1 MAGLSFLN
9 SSDFH
14 VMDTPKGQIMCTN
27 IPGFSL
33 ILFYSTQCKFCKNLI
48 PLFKQIPKS
57 VGGCK
62 FGMIN
67 VSNNKECIIRS
78 RQTIAPI
85 NVVPY
90 ILLYIDGKPY
100 MRYKGDHDIS
110 KIANFVVDI
119 AHKIRNQLK
128 KPQDVIKE
136 DKNIKP
142 EKGTDVPSFTL
153 GKPLCGDDN
162 VCYLSLEEAYVPK
175 KK

>member
-1 MAGLSFLN
+1 MAGLSFLS

-14 VMDTPKGQIMCTN
+14 TMDTPRGKIMCTN

-33 ILFYSTQCKFCKNLI
+33 ILFYSTQCKFCKHLI

-62 FGMIN
+62 FGMMN
-67 VSNNKECIIRS
+67 VSNNKDCIIRS

-100 MRYKGDHDIS
+100 MRYKGEHTIS
-110 KIANFVVDI
+110 RIANFVVDI
-119 AHKIRNQLK
+119 AQKVRDQLK
-128 KPQDVIKE
+128 TQKEIVKE
-136 DKNIKP
+136 DKNIKK
-142 EKGTDVPSFTL
+142 EKDSDIPSFTL
-153 GKPLCGDDN
+153 GKPLCNDD
-162 VCYLSLEEAYVPK
+162 VCYLKFEDAYAPQK
-175 KK
+175 K